1 MIKVIVFVVISA
13 GSVWLSWPYLRRP
26 SSYGF
31 YRFFAFEA
39 ILALVL
45 LNVDRWFSDPFSVL
59 QLPSW
64 LLLMGSAVLAI
75 HGFYLLR
82 LIGKP
87 VGSIEK
93 TTELVQVGAYRY
105 IRHPLYASLL
115 LFALGAFLKDVS
127 LSASFLF
134 VIVFV
139 FLYATARAEERQNLE
154 TFGVEYAEY
163 IRRTKMFI
171 PFLL

>member
-1 MIKVIVFVVISA
+1 MIKTIVFFVISA

-26 SSYGF
+26 ILYGF

-39 ILALVL
+39 ILGLVL
-45 LNVDRWFSDPFSVL
+45 LNVDRWFSDPFSVI
-59 QLPSW
+59 QIPSW

-87 VGSIEK
+87 SGSIEK
-93 TTELVQVGAYRY
+93 TTELVQVGAYRF

-127 LSASFLF
+127 LLASILL
-134 VIVFV
+134 VVVFV

-154 TFGVEYAEY
+154 TFTAEYAEY
-163 IRRTKMFI
+163 MQRTKMFI
-171 PFLL
+171 PYLL

>member
-1 MIKVIVFVVISA
+1 MIKTIVFFVISA
-13 GSVWLSWPYLRRP
+13 GSVWLSWSYLRRP
-26 SSYGF
+26 LLYGF

-39 ILALVL
+39 ILGLVL
-45 LNVDRWFSDPFSVL
+45 LNVDRWFSDPFSVI
-59 QLPSW
+59 QIPSW

-87 VGSIEK
+87 SGSIEK
-93 TTELVQVGAYRY
+93 TTELVQVGAYRF

-127 LSASFLF
+127 LLASILL
-134 VIVFV
+134 VVVFV

-154 TFGVEYAEY
+154 TFGAEYAEY
-163 IRRTKMFI
+163 MQRTKMFI
-171 PFLL
+171 PYLL